1 MRRLSACSAACG
13 WCGRCDDHPR
23 REPKPEP
30 VMCERAGCGRVLG
43 IGYVTNPVLGQFCS
57 RACHDAEQDAWED
70 YMRRRGF
77 QQAR

>member
-1 MRRLSACSAACG
+1 
-13 WCGRCDDHPR
+13 
-23 REPKPEP
+23 
-30 VMCERAGCGRVLG
+30 MCERAGCGRVLG